1 MRKLLKPINSNK
13 ITQTKAKMKY
23 QHVIA
28 TQHHQK
34 IFKKIKRVVII
45 PNRRMKKTI
54 QTPRSNNKIKRQ
66 KLSPKPVLNKKYKRK
81 RITMQ
86 TQI

>member
-1 MRKLLKPINSNK
+1 M
-13 ITQTKAKMKY
+13 Y

-86 TQI
+86 TQIQKIPIEKYLINQHTKVKV